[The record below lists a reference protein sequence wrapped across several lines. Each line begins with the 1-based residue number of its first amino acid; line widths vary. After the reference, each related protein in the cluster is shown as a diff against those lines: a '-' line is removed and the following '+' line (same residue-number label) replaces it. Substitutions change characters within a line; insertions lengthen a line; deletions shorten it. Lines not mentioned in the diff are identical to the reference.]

1 MMEILPIQS
10 QDIDQICHIENS
22 ANQFPWS
29 RKNFD
34 DSLLSGYQ
42 GWIGRINNEVICFAI
57 VQNILDEAHL
67 LNICVI
73 PLMQAKGHGKQ
84 MLYHV
89 ISCAQQRGASL
100 MVLEVRRSNRRAHHL
115 YTTVGFNEMSIRRGY
130 YPALNGRE
138 DAILMGL
145 EIFPEEVPRFETSG

>member
-1 MMEILPIQS
+1 MQAEDL
-10 QDIDQICHIENS
+10 DLICHIEKS

-34 DSLLSGYQ
+34 DSLKSGYQ
-42 GWIGRINNEVICFAI
+42 CWVGRINNEVVSFAI

-89 ISCAQQRGASL
+89 ISTAQQSGASL
-100 MVLEVRRSNRRAHHL
+100 MVLEVRRSNRRAQQL
-115 YTTVGFNEMSIRRGY
+115 YTAVGFNEMSIRRGY

-145 EIFPEEVPRFETSG
+145 EIFPEDMPRVETSR